1 MTLKTAHK
9 NIRQKVMHM
18 QHASLS
24 PQWHSE
30 CYYYYEFNIIPPC
43 DAPCLYAPVL
53 SHMRL
58 RHALCRESVFPFA
71 RGVCNNPSH
80 HALQTPCNDT
90 AKTKRKKEKKK
101 KGEGKRRR
109 KKKRLFA
116 RNGKRNERRTK
127 PESKWKQTNKKRR
140 RLNEW
145 TPMGR
150 FGVSSC

>member
-101 KGEGKRRR
+101 KGKEKEEGK
-109 KKKRLFA
+109 KKGYLQGTENVMKDGPSPSP
-116 RNGKRNERRTK
+116 NGN
-127 PESKWKQTNKKRR
+127 KQTKN
-140 RLNEW
+140 
-145 TPMGR
+145 
-150 FGVSSC
+150 VDD